1 MRIREN
7 QLGSPFW
14 LPFIGNQGTSFMME
28 GNSFLQKRKKI
39 YSTQKSQLDNFK
51 RVLTQTN
58 ILFKLM
64 NNFF

>member
-14 LPFIGNQGTSFMME
+14 LPVIWNQGTSFMME